1 MGKGG
6 GFGGYTGYFWC
17 LSFAAAVA
25 LALVVVGHVLISSG
39 EATERGELPLWYQI
53 EACQNMTGT
62 ISTTPTGEVTLC
74 AKEVT
79 SCPTSWNMHVAR
91 KAPKDETETETACP
105 AVVEEQEE
113 LRIALEPD
121 DGFLEGPPYS
131 PVFALPTGASALIS
145 FKIEDGEGG
154 TLLPTTNAELGPGTT
169 YPWRELSNGR
179 GAILLPPGAPPSPSP
194 SAPPPTPPTAPPPPP
209 SYPIGGLATVD
220 GVLATRSSDPA
231 HCDIVTRCEAARD
244 AENQAVSGYS
254 DDDCKAKAAVMGVW
268 STTEPL
274 STRRVQDDWPFCS
287 ITDPVAYA
295 FQGAQTC
302 AAYLGAYASYCETLK
317 RCTSCTPPSAPS
329 LRRLAATEADPHEP
343 ASLVEQEALRG
354 VQVEDAAEAAAERDV
369 VPAPGSRRLLKG
381 GYSSRGGTS
390 SSSSRGFS
398 KTGRTSGYSS
408 GYSRSTSR
416 TSYSTSSYS
425 SYRADG
431 YYSNSYG
438 GSYYGGGRPY
448 GYHYGYGGYR
458 TSTSIYIVRPYYYGC
473 YSCGRRTCHSCGNC
487 NTRRECNGEEA
498 YTTAAPLDRYE
509 FLDSKFKMQKAR
521 WPAFLVIHNA
531 TIFTSTPGAASA
543 YVTFFRDGSE
553 PEAGAGG
560 VILALAY
567 IAFACILLTC
577 CWFQQQGKLKLR
589 PEPVY
594 AEQLQ
599 FVQPQ
604 VAQPQMMIQAAGGYP
619 QAAGGYPQAVGGY
632 PQAVGGMMPVAQ
644 PAPSA
649 MAMATAYPQAVQP
662 TMPGY
667 PQAVPMAQSG
677 YPQAQAYPSAPAS
690 PPASPDSPSEP
701 VVEKKDE

>member
-1 MGKGG
+1 MEKDPCESGPCR
-6 GFGGYTGYFWC
+6 GYTLTFWC
-17 LSFAAAVA
+17 LSAAAGVAFVFLIVGLA
-25 LALVVVGHVLISSG
+25 LAGAEGDDASKP
-39 EATERGELPLWYQI
+39 GELPVWYQI
-53 EACQNMTGT
+53 DACQNTTGT
-62 ISTTPTGEVTLC
+62 ITTTPTGDVTLC
-74 AKEVT
+74 AKEVS

-91 KAPKDETETETACP
+91 KAPKDETETGTACP

-121 DGFLEGPPYS
+121 DGFLEGSPYS

-179 GAILLPPGAPPSPSP
+179 GAILLPPGAPPPPSP

-209 SYPIGGLATVD
+209 SYPIGGLATVN

-268 STTEPL
+268 SPTEPL
-274 STRRVQDDWPFCS
+274 STQRVQDDWPFCS

-329 LRRLAATEADPHEP
+329 LRHLVATEADPHEP
-343 ASLVEQEALRG
+343 TSLVQQEALRG

-381 GYSSRGGTS
+381 GSSGGGGFGS

-398 KTGRTSGYSS
+398 RSGRTSAYSS
-408 GYSRSTSR
+408 GYSRSSSR

-425 SYRADG
+425 SYRAGG

-438 GSYYGGGRPY
+438 SSYYGGGRPY

-473 YSCGRRTCHSCGNC
+473 YSCGRRTCNSCGNC
-487 NTRRECNGEEA
+487 KTRRECKGEEA
-498 YTTAAPLDRYE
+498 YTTAAKMDRYE
-509 FLDSKFKMQKAR
+509 FIDSKFKMQKAR

-543 YVTFFRDGSE
+543 YVTFFRDSGGPE
-553 PEAGAGG
+553 PGYVGG
-560 VILALAY
+560 FFLLVFAY
-567 IAFACILLTC
+567 FAFCCILCAC
-577 CWFQQQGKLKLR
+577 CAFQSEDMLKDDWR
-589 PEPVY
+589 
-594 AEQLQ
+594 
-599 FVQPQ
+599 
-604 VAQPQMMIQAAGGYP
+604 
-619 QAAGGYPQAVGGY
+619 
-632 PQAVGGMMPVAQ
+632 
-644 PAPSA
+644 
-649 MAMATAYPQAVQP
+649 
-662 TMPGY
+662 
-667 PQAVPMAQSG
+667 
-677 YPQAQAYPSAPAS
+677 
-690 PPASPDSPSEP
+690 SEIH
-701 VVEKKDE
+701 VR

>member
-6 GFGGYTGYFWC
+6 GFAGFTGYCWC
-17 LSFAAAVA
+17 LSAATAVA
-25 LALVVVGHVLISSG
+25 TALVVVGHVLAGSG
-39 EATERGELPLWYQI
+39 EVSEHGELRLWYHI
-53 EACQNMTGT
+53 EACQNTTGT
-62 ISTTPTGEVTLC
+62 IITTPTGAVTLC
-74 AKEVT
+74 ANEVS

-105 AVVEEQEE
+105 AVVDEQEE

-131 PVFALPTGASALIS
+131 PVFVLPTGASALIS

-169 YPWRELSNGR
+169 YPWRELNQSR
-179 GAILLPPGAPPSPSP
+179 GVILLPPSP
-194 SAPPPTPPTAPPPPP
+194 
-209 SYPIGGLATVD
+209 L
-220 GVLATRSSDPA
+220 
-231 HCDIVTRCEAARD
+231 
-244 AENQAVSGYS
+244 
-254 DDDCKAKAAVMGVW
+254 
-268 STTEPL
+268 
-274 STRRVQDDWPFCS
+274 
-287 ITDPVAYA
+287 
-295 FQGAQTC
+295 
-302 AAYLGAYASYCETLK
+302 
-317 RCTSCTPPSAPS
+317 PPSAPS
-329 LRRLAATEADPHEP
+329 LRRLVATEADPHAP
-343 ASLVEQEALRG
+343 APLVQQEALRG

-369 VPAPGSRRLLKG
+369 VPAPGSRRLLKSG
-381 GYSSRGGTS
+381 GYSRSGSSGSGVGTS
-390 SSSSRGFS
+390 GIYSASGRASRGFS
-398 KTGRTSGYSS
+398 RSGRTSGYSS
-408 GYSRSTSR
+408 GYSRSSSI
-416 TSYSTSSYS
+416 TSYSTSSYK
-425 SYRADG
+425 SYRAGG
-431 YYSNSYG
+431 YYSSSYG

-448 GYHYGYGGYR
+448 GYRYGYGGYG

-473 YSCGRRTCHSCGNC
+473 YSCERRTCNSCGNC

-509 FLDSKFKMQKAR
+509 FLDSKFTMQKAR

-543 YVTFFRDGSE
+543 YVTFFRDGYE

-560 VILALAY
+560 AILALAY

-589 PEPVY
+589 PEQVY
-594 AEQLQ
+594 GGQLHTGWQPQVAQPQ
-599 FVQPQ
+599 FAQPQ

-619 QAAGGYPQAVGGY
+619 QAAGGY

>member
-1 MGKGG
+1 MGKGREG
-6 GFGGYTGYFWC
+6 GPCASSGYTPIFWG
-17 LSFAAAVA
+17 LSAAAGVAFVFLIVGHA
-25 LALVVVGHVLISSG
+25 LAGDVEDSR
-39 EATERGELPLWYQI
+39 EPGELPLWYQI
-53 EACQNMTGT
+53 EACQNTTGT
-62 ISTTPTGEVTLC
+62 ITTTPTGEVTLC
-74 AKEVT
+74 ANEAS

-91 KAPKDETETETACP
+91 KAPEAVTETETACP
-105 AVVEEQEE
+105 AVVDEQEE

-121 DGFLEGPPYS
+121 DGFLEGAPYN
-131 PVFALPTGASALIS
+131 PVVVLPTGASALIS

-169 YPWRELSNGR
+169 YPWRELNQSR
-179 GAILLPPGAPPSPSP
+179 GVILLPPSP
-194 SAPPPTPPTAPPPPP
+194 
-209 SYPIGGLATVD
+209 L
-220 GVLATRSSDPA
+220 
-231 HCDIVTRCEAARD
+231 
-244 AENQAVSGYS
+244 
-254 DDDCKAKAAVMGVW
+254 
-268 STTEPL
+268 
-274 STRRVQDDWPFCS
+274 
-287 ITDPVAYA
+287 
-295 FQGAQTC
+295 
-302 AAYLGAYASYCETLK
+302 
-317 RCTSCTPPSAPS
+317 PPSAPS
-329 LRRLAATEADPHEP
+329 LRRLVATEADPHAP
-343 ASLVEQEALRG
+343 ASLIQQEALRG

-381 GYSSRGGTS
+381 GSSGGGGFGS

-398 KTGRTSGYSS
+398 RSGRTSAYSS
-408 GYSRSTSR
+408 GYSRSSSR
-416 TSYSTSSYS
+416 TSYSTSSYK
-425 SYRADG
+425 SYQRG
-431 YYSNSYG
+431 GHYTNSYG

-448 GYHYGYGGYR
+448 GYHYGYGGYG

-473 YSCGRRTCHSCGNC
+473 YSCGRRTCNSCGNC
-487 NTRRECNGEEA
+487 KTRRECKGEEA
-498 YTTAAPLDRYE
+498 YTTAAKMDRYE
-509 FLDSKFKMQKAR
+509 FIDSKFKMQKAR

-543 YVTFFRDGSE
+543 YVTFFRDGYE

-560 VILALAY
+560 TILTLAY

-589 PEPVY
+589 PEQVY
-594 AEQLQ
+594 GGQLHTGWQPQVAQPQ
-599 FVQPQ
+599 FAQPQ
-604 VAQPQMMIQAAGGYP
+604 VAQPQMMI